1 MSFFKGLPKGA
12 GAKDIFGL
20 NPEAG
25 RALIDVHTATLRQP
39 SALSEGE
46 RELIAAYVSALNG
59 CRYCTGIHGEVAAAF
74 GIDADLLSR
83 LMNNLDS
90 SGVDPK
96 LLPILRYAKVLTETP
111 TRITETHK
119 QAVHDAGWDERAL
132 HDAINV
138 ICLYNFMNRLVEGH
152 GVQPGDQAFYRE
164 RAALLRANGYD
175 PLKKVLDPA

>member
-1 MSFFKGLPKGA
+1 MSFFESLPKDA

-25 RALIDVHTATLRQP
+25 SALIDFHSATLRQP

-59 CRYCTGIHGEVAAAF
+59 CRYCTGIHGAVAAAF
-74 GIDADLLSR
+74 GVDAGLLTR
-83 LMNNLDS
+83 LVDDPENA
-90 SGVDPK
+90 GADPK
-96 LLPILRYAKVLTETP
+96 LLPILHYARVLTETP
-111 TRITETHK
+111 TRIADAHK

-152 GVQPGDQAFYRE
+152 GIQPGDHAFYSE